1 MLSACI
7 RVWLIAEQYFIADL
21 FVHTDN
27 FVERDWIMGWF
38 KALFETRTR
47 LRWVCLS
54 AAMSLLV
61 ILTSSSFC
69 ASHSSGYSCYISE
82 QGDGGQNGTSLSD
95 AYAWSNGEGLKTC
108 LAGVEAGDTIY
119 LAYADNYQLTEPIW
133 WDKSGT
139 PDQPIT
145 LKGAG
150 DPAVGGEFGQS
161 VLTARDQ
168 WPIITGTRSP
178 TESGQGGT
186 DFLRFGP
193 DVSYVTVQNLNLNRF
208 NSVFTAGDSDEQFRN
223 SHMTVSDISVEYAR
237 EVVSVF
243 GDDDNSGAES
253 WDVSR
258 IYALGVSKRMVR
270 SEGMQNSVFSD
281 LYVDTKSPQGEIFWD
296 DWPLLFHFSGPS
308 QNIEVT
314 RAIAKNPGQRED
326 NYDNGDCFS
335 TESDTSYITFQS
347 VRCFDAFDA
356 ALDLKGHH
364 HVVENAIAFRIGN
377 RAFRVWQGP
386 VTIRNAIAGFDGQGE
401 HTQEARG
408 SNAALWVRGDADV
421 EHFTSINNTRPYL
434 IEGGHIKISDSIIA
448 LDRHYA
454 DRSLDAEYEEPGEVE
469 ETDTV
474 MRWIE
479 DQTGRDPEFHN
490 ASNLNWNGDGADFDS
505 QYYRGQIGFQNVE

>member
-1 MLSACI
+1 MRRL
-7 RVWLIAEQYFIADL
+7 
-21 FVHTDN
+21 
-27 FVERDWIMGWF
+27 
-38 KALFETRTR
+38 KALFKTKKKLHRI
-47 LRWVCLS
+47 LLS
-54 AAMSLLV
+54 AVVSLLV

-69 ASHSSGYSCYISE
+69 ASHSSGYNCYISE
-82 QGDGGQNGTSLSD
+82 QAVGEQDGTSLSN
-95 AYAWSNGEGLKTC
+95 AYSWSNGDGLRRC
-108 LAGVEAGDTIY
+108 LADVEAGDTIY
-119 LAYADNYQLTEPIW
+119 LASANNYQLTEPIR

-139 PDQPIT
+139 LDHPIT

-150 DPAVGGEFGQS
+150 DAAPGGAFGKS
-161 VLTARDQ
+161 VLDVREN

-178 TESGQGGT
+178 TEGEQGGT
-186 DFLRFGP
+186 DFLRFNSG
-193 DVSYVTVQNLNLNRF
+193 VSYVAIQNLNLNRF
-208 NSVFTAGDSDEQFRN
+208 NGVFTAGNSDEQSQN
-223 SHMTVSDISVEYAR
+223 SHITLSDIYVEYAR

-243 GDDDNSGAES
+243 GEDDNAGAES
-253 WDVSR
+253 WNVSR
-258 IYALGVSKRMVR
+258 IYALGISKRMVR

-314 RAIAKNPGQRED
+314 RAIAKNPGQRDD

-356 ALDLKGHH
+356 ALDLKGQH

-401 HTQEARG
+401 HTRDARG
-408 SNAALWVRGDADV
+408 SNAALWVRGDVDV

-434 IEGGHIKISDSIIA
+434 LEGGHIKISDSIIA
-448 LDRHYA
+448 LDRQYA

-490 ASNLNWNGDGADFDS
+490 VSNVNWDGDGSDFDS